1 MNTGNNIPLSVP
13 YLKGNEWQYLK
24 NCLDS
29 EWISTSGPF
38 VDQFEEK
45 IKKLTGVNFAVACIN
60 GTSAL
65 QLALKVLG
73 VETNDEV
80 LVPSLTFIATINSIK
95 YNNAEPFFLDSDNYY
110 NIDSEKVINFI
121 LTKTSFKEGH
131 SYNSITGKKIKA
143 IIVVHVFGNAV
154 FLDNLIDLC
163 KERNIKVI
171 EDATESLGTNYIEGK
186 YKNRHSGSIGDI
198 GCLSFNGNKIITTG
212 GGGML
217 ITNNEEHFNQ
227 SKYFSTQAKD
237 DSFNYIHNQIGYNF
251 RLTSLQSALGLAQ
264 LEQLDS
270 IMKLKKKIRNSYINK
285 FEKLDGLDIA
295 QTPQYSD
302 NNNWLNILRIDNSVS
317 KKSKEDILIKH
328 QKQNIGSRPIWYLNH
343 LQRPYKNNGSYKLE
357 NAIRLFNNSICLP
370 SSANLSD
377 EEIDIVVENC
387 K

>member
-1 MNTGNNIPLSVP
+1 MNTGNNIPLSIP

-38 VDQFEEK
+38 VDEFEEK

-65 QLALKVLG
+65 QLALKVSG

-110 NIDSEKVINFI
+110 NIDSEKVINFL
-121 LTKTSFKEGH
+121 LTQTSFKEGH

-186 YKNRHSGSIGDI
+186 YKNHHSGSVGDI

-217 ITNNEEHFNQ
+217 ITNNEEYFNQ

-270 IMKLKKKIRNSYINK
+270 IMELKKKIRNSYINK
-285 FEKLDGLDIA
+285 FKKLDGLDIA
-295 QTPQYSD
+295 KTPQYSD

-317 KKSKEDILIKH
+317 KKSKEDILINH

-357 NAIRLFNNSICLP
+357 NAIRLFKNSICLP
-370 SSANLSD
+370 SSASLSD
-377 EEIDIVVENC
+377 EEIDRVVENC